1 MNNKFL
7 FDQLFGSPVCEGDAN
22 SLHRKQD
29 VPTLTIFLEEGGGRV
44 ELGAFLCLKS
54 FDM

>member
-29 VPTLTIFLEEGGGRV
+29 VPTLTIFLEEGGEGGV
-44 ELGAFLCLKS
+44 GS
-54 FDM
+54 FSMPQKF